1 MHNFRHLAVWQRG
14 YQLSLEI
21 IRLAGEFNGV
31 TRYPLSNQLVR
42 SAISIPS
49 NIAEGSGRGSNK
61 DFRRFLSIALGS
73 AYELDTQ
80 IQIARDLD
88 LIPPGASH
96 RLVIE
101 VREIQRMIHS
111 LRDSLATESDPQAHV

>member
-1 MHNFRHLAVWQRG
+1 VHNFRHLAVWQRG
-14 YQLSLEI
+14 YRLSLEI
-21 IRLAGEFNGV
+21 IRAAGNFNGV
-31 TRYPLSNQLVR
+31 ARYPLSNQLVR

-49 NIAEGSGRGSNK
+49 NISEGSGRGSDR
-61 DFRRFLSIALGS
+61 DFKRFLSIALGS

-88 LIPPGASH
+88 LIPPVASR
-96 RLVIE
+96 RLVAE

-111 LRDSLATESDPQAHV
+111 LRDSLPTESDP